1 MALGEFDLIEQYF
14 AQVGASPSVQLGVGD
29 DAAVLELPAGRVH
42 LISTDTAVS
51 GVHFLPDSAP
61 NFIAYRAV
69 MAAASDLAAMG
80 AKPEAM
86 LLALTLP
93 EANADWLA
101 SFAEG
106 VRCASEHA
114 SLPLI
119 GGDTTR
125 GLLSVTVTVLGSALS
140 GQYLTRSGAQPGDR
154 VCVSGT
160 LGDAAAGLFLLEI
173 DDTNVSA
180 ADLAFLRQRFLRPTP
195 QLTLGQMLNGLAT
208 SAIDVSD
215 GLLADAGHLAR
226 LSSVGL
232 IVDPGAIPISAALRA
247 YPDPAQVQEWAL
259 RGGDDYELLF
269 TLPSHA
275 KLPDGCTEIGEVI
288 AGSGVRCD
296 GVLLITGYDHFER

>member
-1 MALGEFDLIEQYF
+1 MVLGEFDLIERYF
-14 AQVGASPSVQLGVGD
+14 AQVGASPSVKLGVGD
-29 DAAVLELPAGRVH
+29 DAAVLELPAGHVH

-51 GVHFLPDSAP
+51 GVHFLPDAAP
-61 NFIAYRAV
+61 NVIAYRTV

-80 AKPEAM
+80 ANPEAM

-106 VRCASEHA
+106 VRSASEHA

-125 GLLSVTVTVLGSALS
+125 GPLSVTVTVLGSAPP
-140 GQYLTRSGAQPGDR
+140 GHYLTRSGAQPGDR
-154 VCVSGT
+154 LCVSGT

-173 DDTNVSA
+173 DDTSVSA
-180 ADLAFLRQRFLRPTP
+180 ADLEFLHQRFLRPTP
-195 QLTLGQMLNGLAT
+195 RLTLGQTLNGVAT

-215 GLLADAGHLAR
+215 GLLADAAHLAR

-232 IVDPGAIPISAALRA
+232 TIDPSAIPISVALRA
-247 YPDPAQVQEWAL
+247 YPDPAQARDWAL

-275 KLPDGCTEIGEVI
+275 ILPDDCTQIGRVI
-288 AGSGVRCD
+288 AGSGVHCD
-296 GVLLITGYDHFER
+296 GVLNITGYDHFGR

>member
-1 MALGEFDLIEQYF
+1 MALGEFDLIERYF
-14 AQVGASPSVQLGVGD
+14 AQVRASPSVQLGVGD
-29 DAAVLELPAGRVH
+29 DAAVLALPAGHVH

-61 NFIAYRAV
+61 YVIAS
-69 MAAASDLAAMG
+69 ASDLAAMG

-106 VRCASEHA
+106 VRGASEHA
-114 SLPLI
+114 ALPLI

-125 GLLSVTVTVLGSALS
+125 GPLSVTVTVLGSAPS

-154 VCVSGT
+154 LCVSGT
-160 LGDAAAGLFLLEI
+160 LGDAAAGFFLLGI
-173 DDTNVSA
+173 DDTFVSA
-180 ADLAFLRQRFLRPTP
+180 ADLGFLRQRFLRPTP
-195 QLTLGQMLNGLAT
+195 QLTLGQTLNGLAT

-275 KLPDGCTEIGEVI
+275 KLPDGCTEIGQVI
-288 AGSGVRCD
+288 SGNGVRCD
-296 GVLLITGYDHFER
+296 GVTNITGYDHFER